1 MKFFD
6 FWAFQNFKQMLSH
19 DKIIFHMLFG
29 AFHITLRKPS
39 HQQVNFP
46 DVKKSYASSTC
57 KWTGGNNLKILYPKF
72 NDDFWYDFNKEKVD
86 TDVSHKGDFGQSSKA
101 LIPRL
106 RICLSD
112 QFQVLIK
119 LTNFRSNLENT
130 VIKPSYKLSYNDPFL
145 PEWTML
151 RGIFRKNR

>member
-1 MKFFD
+1 M
-6 FWAFQNFKQMLSH
+6 
-19 DKIIFHMLFG
+19 
-29 AFHITLRKPS
+29 
-39 HQQVNFP
+39 
-46 DVKKSYASSTC
+46 
-57 KWTGGNNLKILYPKF
+57 KILYPKF

-86 TDVSHKGDFGQSSKA
+86 TDVSHKGDFGQPSKA